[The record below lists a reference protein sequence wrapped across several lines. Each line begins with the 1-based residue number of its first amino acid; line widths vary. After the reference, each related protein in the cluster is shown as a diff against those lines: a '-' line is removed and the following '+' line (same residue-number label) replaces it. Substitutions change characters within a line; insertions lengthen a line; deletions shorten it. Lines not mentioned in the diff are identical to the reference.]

1 MQNSHIQPTDDI
13 FNSNDPRIKE
23 DIIAIIMQYLQDEGY
38 HASQSVLYD
47 ETNVK
52 WKERE
57 ERTLEVKRLK
67 KAILGKRRNLL
78 VCTIITHH
86 DIVDGDW
93 QEVEKLC
100 TKPLVKNHRS
110 FLYSVYKQQ
119 YLEYLERREIQKV
132 KRVWYTPR
140 HWLTLLIGI
149 HILEQEIKAAGT
161 LSDQT

>member
-67 KAILGKRRNLL
+67 KAILGKGRNFW
-78 VCTIITHH
+78 HA
-86 DIVDGDW
+86 
-93 QEVEKLC
+93 
-100 TKPLVKNHRS
+100 S
-110 FLYSVYKQQ
+110 S
-119 YLEYLERREIQKV
+119 
-132 KRVWYTPR
+132 
-140 HWLTLLIGI
+140 LLIT
-149 HILEQEIKAAGT
+149 T
-161 LSDQT
+161 L

>member
-67 KAILGKRRNLL
+67 KAILGK
-78 VCTIITHH
+78 
-86 DIVDGDW
+86 
-93 QEVEKLC
+93 
-100 TKPLVKNHRS
+100 
-110 FLYSVYKQQ
+110 
-119 YLEYLERREIQKV
+119 
-132 KRVWYTPR
+132 
-140 HWLTLLIGI
+140 
-149 HILEQEIKAAGT
+149 
-161 LSDQT
+161 